1 VEGRP
6 QCTIHVNRVLACTVL
21 CLMCLECCAVWA
33 VLLVVGFS
41 ALVAALWCIGACRCQ
56 RGRLRSRGDSPWKQV
71 PSDNFQLRNDGCKP
85 LLVGDEEED
94 DAA

>member
-1 VEGRP
+1 MYDTYQQSTAIYCVSF
-6 QCTIHVNRVLACTVL
+6 VWNAVLFV
-21 CLMCLECCAVWA
+21 A